1 MGNKFDSITYIR
13 RKTESPN
20 LFDCFEMKKVILL
33 ISFFKF
39 LKSTVYAKEDDS
51 KEEECKIFPKDS
63 QLWSYDD
70 ETNILRNKNNGWV
83 YLDKTWKIPTLNNLE
98 GGYIEEISSGKVLGL
113 KDDAY
118 HNGTEVVLEN
128 KKEASEK
135 LQIWIRT
142 WWWNGT
148 DNSFFTL

>member
-1 MGNKFDSITYIR
+1 M
-13 RKTESPN
+13 
-20 LFDCFEMKKVILL
+20 LL
-33 ISFFKF
+33 IDY
-39 LKSTVYAKEDDS
+39 LE
-51 KEEECKIFPKDS
+51 KIIFS
-63 QLWSYDD
+63 AQLWSYDD

-148 DNSFFTL
+148 DNSYFTLYAMSPNDTVDKPIEKETEKEYPRFLTADDKDGTNRITCK